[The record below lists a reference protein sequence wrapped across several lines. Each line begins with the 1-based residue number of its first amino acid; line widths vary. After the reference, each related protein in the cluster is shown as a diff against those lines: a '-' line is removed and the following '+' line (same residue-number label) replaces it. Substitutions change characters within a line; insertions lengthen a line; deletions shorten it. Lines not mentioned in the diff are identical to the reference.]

1 MTLPLS
7 NRVSR
12 VGLLTLTLL
21 AAGCATTPPH
31 ARFSAQS
38 GGHAVLRTADTST
51 IAVDTAKGVAMAD
64 FEKTRVTERIQM
76 KLAAKEALNP
86 PMADPKQYQID
97 VTITRYEK
105 GSAFARAMLAGLGQM
120 HLDGLVK
127 VYGMPAHTA
136 IEEFVV
142 QKTFAWGGIY
152 GASTT
157 MEDIEQTFAEGIA
170 NALTGQDDNK
180 HAAGQ
185 ASKKETGAASPEVAH
200 SQPVVAG
207 HDGAVRVH

>member
-1 MTLPLS
+1 
-7 NRVSR
+7 
-12 VGLLTLTLL
+12 LL
-21 AAGCATTPPH
+21 AAGCATTPPI
-31 ARFSAQS
+31 AKFSQHSTA
-38 GGHAVLRTADTST
+38 HAVIRTADTASIT
-51 IAVDTAKGVAMAD
+51 VDAHAGVSMAD
-64 FEKTRVTERIQM
+64 FEKTRVTERIKM
-76 KLAAKEALNP
+76 KLAEKQALNP
-86 PMADPKQYQID
+86 PLADPSQYQID

-127 VYGMPAHTA
+127 VYGLPAHDA

-170 NALTGQDDNK
+170 NALTGRDESKRGGGQSG
-180 HAAGQ
+180 AAA
-185 ASKKETGAASPEVAH
+185 ASK
-200 SQPVVAG
+200 
-207 HDGAVRVH
+207 